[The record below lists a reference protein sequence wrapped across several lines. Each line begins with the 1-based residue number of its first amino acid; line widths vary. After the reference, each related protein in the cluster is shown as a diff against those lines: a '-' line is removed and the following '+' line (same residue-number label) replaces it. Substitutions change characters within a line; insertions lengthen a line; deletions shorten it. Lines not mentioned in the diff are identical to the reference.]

1 MFGGQVA
8 AQALRAASF
17 TVPSDRPPHSLH
29 AYFIR
34 PGRPYSPMELVVER
48 TRDGRSFAT
57 RHVTAVQAD
66 EAIFTMTTSFHVA
79 EEGFD
84 WQEQAPPAPEPGASL
99 DLIRYGP
106 FLVERMSQ
114 SSEVGAFHPCWV
126 RLEEPIDPDP
136 VMHACALTYIS
147 DYVGLGRRAVLD
159 FAMLASLDHTV
170 WFHRPVDINQWTLFC
185 VEPMTSFGARGLAR
199 GTFHSRDRQ
208 LIASVVQEMLQRPAP
223 AS

>member
-1 MFGGQVA
+1 M
-8 AQALRAASF
+8 
-17 TVPSDRPPHSLH
+17 
-29 AYFIR
+29 
-34 PGRPYSPMELVVER
+34 ER
-48 TRDGRSFAT
+48 TCDGTSFAT
-57 RHVTAVQAD
+57 RHVTAIQAD
-66 EAIFTMTTSFHVA
+66 EAIFTMTTSFHVS

-84 WQEQAPPAPEPGASL
+84 WQEQAPPAHEPAGASL

-114 SSEVGAFHPCWV
+114 SSEVGVFHPCWV

-147 DYVGLGRRAVLD
+147 DYVGLGRRAVSD

-199 GTFHSRDRQ
+199 GTFHSRDGQADRVSRPRDAPTASGCFVSLDPPRVLFRQ
-208 LIASVVQEMLQRPAP
+208 PISNQRRHRCSSCSRSWSV
-223 AS
+223 S